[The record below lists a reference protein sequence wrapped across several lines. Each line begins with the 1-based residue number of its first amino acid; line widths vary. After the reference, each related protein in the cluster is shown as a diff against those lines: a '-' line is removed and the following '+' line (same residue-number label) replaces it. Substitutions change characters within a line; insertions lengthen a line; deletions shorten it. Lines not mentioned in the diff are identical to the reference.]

1 MKRKIVTA
9 ILIVV
14 TVLLQCSVFQ
24 LFEIA
29 SVKPNLLVILTV
41 SFGLMRGR
49 LSGLMTGF
57 AGGLCMDL
65 FYPGPVGLNALLYMW
80 IGYAS
85 GYCYRIF
92 YDDDIKTP
100 LLLVTAGDLFYS
112 ISLYVL
118 TFLLR
123 GRIHFGFYLGRIII
137 PELLYTI
144 VATLALYHV
153 LYRINQSLIKSDKRS
168 MDYFAK
174 P

>member
-9 ILIVV
+9 VLIVV
-14 TVLLQCSVFQ
+14 TVLLQCSFFQ
-24 LFEIA
+24 IFEIA
-29 SVKPNLLVILTV
+29 SVKPNLMVILTI

-49 LSGLMTGF
+49 MSGLLIGF
-57 AGGLCMDL
+57 AGGMCMDL
-65 FYPGPVGLNALLYMW
+65 FYPGPIGLNALLYMW

-112 ISLYVL
+112 FSMYTL

-123 GRIHFGFYLGRIII
+123 GRIHFWFYLGRIII

-144 VATLALYHV
+144 IATLVLYHF
-153 LYRINQSLIKSDKRS
+153 LYRINQNLNKSDKRS
-168 MDYFAK
+168 LDYFA
-174 P
+174 

>member
-1 MKRKIVTA
+1 MKRKIVMA
-9 ILIVV
+9 VLIVA
-14 TVLLQCSVFQ
+14 TVICQCSLFQ
-24 LFEIA
+24 IFEIA

-49 LSGLMTGF
+49 MSGLITGF

-65 FYPGPVGLNALLYMW
+65 FYPGLIGLNALLYMW

-112 ISLYVL
+112 NAMYVL

-123 GRIHFGFYLGRIII
+123 GRIHFWFYIKRIII

-144 VATLALYHV
+144 IATLILYHIF
-153 LYRINQSLIKSDKRS
+153 YRINRSLSKSDKRS
-168 MDYFAK
+168 LDSFA
-174 P
+174 

>member
-1 MKRKIVTA
+1 MKRKIVTG
-9 ILIVV
+9 ILIIV

-24 LFEIA
+24 IFEIA
-29 SVKPNLLVILTV
+29 SIKPNLMVILAV

-49 LSGLMTGF
+49 LSGLLVGF
-57 AGGLCMDL
+57 AGGLIMDL
-65 FYPGPVGLNALLYMW
+65 FYPGQIGINALLYMW

-112 ISLYVL
+112 ISRYIL

-123 GRIHFGFYLGRIII
+123 GRIHVLFYLRRIII

-144 VATLALYHV
+144 IATLVVYHL
-153 LYRINQSLIKSDKRS
+153 LYRINLRLNKSDKRS
-168 MDYFAK
+168 LDSIA
-174 P
+174 